1 MRRLWIG
8 LVAALPLVAATAARA
23 IDFDPHEVYDL
34 VEPAWGGGRT
44 VRVVDARELPSAAAR
59 IMSNGIRLGETQ
71 FRQPPPEALRQSL
84 ETWLAGAQ
92 AQAQAR
98 PRELVLRGPLR
109 LTRFELR
116 FEESGAAGD
125 AARLGLP
132 GGSGEAVDLVLRSLG
147 KNKGKAGVARAIVA
161 MEVEAGGRTYAANA
175 SGKLASEPTSTAT
188 RAAFQAAVDDL
199 VRAMSAD
206 PDAPAPADEAP
217 AKSSKKRR

>member
-8 LVAALPLVAATAARA
+8 LVAALPLLAATAARA

-34 VEPAWGGGRT
+34 VEPAYGGART

-71 FRQPPPEALRQSL
+71 FRQPPPEALRHSL
-84 ETWLAGAQ
+84 EGYVGSPQ
-92 AQAQAR
+92 AQTR
-98 PRELVLRGPLR
+98 VRETLTRGSVR
-109 LTRFELR
+109 LTRFEFR
-116 FEESGAAGD
+116 FEDSGGVAGD

-132 GGSGEAVDLVLRSLG
+132 GASGEAVDLVIRSLG
-147 KNKGKAGVARAIVA
+147 KSKNKVGAAQAIVA
-161 MEVEAGGRTYAANA
+161 MEIEAGGRLYAGNA
-175 SGKLASEPTSTAT
+175 TGKLSAAPTSATT

-206 PDAPAPADEAP
+206 PDAPATEEPAP
-217 AKSSKKRR
+217 SKKKKR

>member
-1 MRRLWIG
+1 MRRGWLG

-34 VEPAWGGGRT
+34 VEPAWGGGRA

-84 ETWLAGAQ
+84 EAHVGSPQ
-92 AQAQAR
+92 AQPRAR
-98 PRELVLRGPLR
+98 EVLTRGSVR
-109 LTRFELR
+109 LTRFEFR
-116 FEESGAAGD
+116 FEDSGVAGD

-132 GGSGEAVDLVLRSLG
+132 GASGEAVDLVLRSLG
-147 KNKGKAGVARAIVA
+147 KNKGKAGVAQAIVA
-161 MEVEAGGRTYAANA
+161 IEVEAGGRLYAGNA
-175 SGKLASEPTSTAT
+175 TGKLSAAPTSATT

-199 VRAMSAD
+199 LRAVSAD
-206 PDAPAPADEAP
+206 PDAPATEEPPP
-217 AKSSKKRR
+217 AKKKKR